1 MKIRKTC
8 ALGRLYLDKNHPINE
23 DFAELKL
30 MRAACVGDV
39 QGAEALFREQKLF
52 GGVPCVIDAPYKRYE
67 GLKGVQAFA
76 EEFLGVFHAQAAEVI
91 PVIQTRAN
99 GRSVTEMQ
107 INFTV
112 DGEIEQVPLFVV
124 ADLRNATLLDEVRIY
139 THSTYVPGLQ
149 AYRKPMFRST
159 HMEMG
164 EPGLMT
170 GAVREY
176 YEALHHLPAV
186 DVDRIMNC
194 MAEDCHFG
202 GYDPDDENHV
212 PATTREEMRVKYQ
225 NMASYIP
232 RCVGMR
238 YETLIDDGRN
248 CVIEWV
254 HVVSRAGREERGRIA
269 MSGIAAYERNE
280 EGLLCAVRI
289 SDYAYME
296 PTIDWSKVAVDRIDA
311 EEFNLVEEFPNGAPI
326 RLHR

>member
-1 MKIRKTC
+1 MNIRKTC
-8 ALGRLYLDKNHPINE
+8 ALGRLYLDKHHPIDE
-23 DFAELKL
+23 SFAELKL
-30 MRAACVGDV
+30 MRAVCRGDADAAC
-39 QGAEALFREQKLF
+39 ALFRDRKLF
-52 GGVPCVIDAPYKRYE
+52 GGVPCVIDTPYRRYE
-67 GLKGVQAFA
+67 GLGGVRAFA
-76 EEFLGVFHAQAAEVI
+76 EEFLSVFHAQAAHVI

-107 INFTV
+107 IDFIV
-112 DGEIEQVPLFVV
+112 DNEIEQVPLFVV
-124 ADLRNATLLDEVRIY
+124 ADLRTPTLLDEVRIY
-139 THSTYVPGLQ
+139 THCSYVPGLQ
-149 AYRKPMFRST
+149 AYRKPMFRSS

-176 YEALHHLPAV
+176 YEALHHLPQV
-186 DVDRIMNC
+186 DVERIMAC

-202 GYDPDDENHV
+202 GYDIDDENHA
-212 PATTREEMRVKYQ
+212 PATTKAEMRVKYQ
-225 NMASYIP
+225 NMATYIP

-289 SDYAYME
+289 SDYAYWE
-296 PTIDWSKVAVDRIDA
+296 HTIDWSKVEVDRREA
-311 EEFNLVEEFPNGAPI
+311 EAFNLVESFPNGAPI
-326 RLHR
+326 AL